1 MLKRKPRRVNS
12 QASGGGREQ
21 DRQRSQILG
30 ISIIA
35 LVTLFLAAIRYY
47 FNLG

>member
-1 MLKRKPRRVNS
+1 MSKRKPPPVNS
-12 QASGGGREQ
+12 QASDGGR

-35 LVTLFLAAIRYY
+35 LATLFLAAIRYY